1 MRTNQVVKYSLFA
14 SSYIFW
20 VASGLLIAVGLYAK
34 LCKETAAVESLTTDP
49 AILLIVVGILMFI
62 ITFFGCLGSLR
73 DINLLLKIFAGML
86 IVVLILQ
93 LVAAI
98 LGFIF
103 RGTVSDSASSVMAK
117 AIIYYRDD
125 LDLQNLIDYI
135 QKKVTLVLIFQMTR
149 LTRTLLKFQKCLEK
163 WL

>member
-1 MRTNQVVKYSLFA
+1 MFMKFILTDSSVQITKYYF
-14 SSYIFW
+14 FP
-20 VASGLLIAVGLYAK
+20 
-34 LCKETAAVESLTTDP
+34 AAVESLTTDP

-103 RGTVSDSASSVMAK
+103 RGTVSAC
-117 AIIYYRDD
+117 
-125 LDLQNLIDYI
+125 
-135 QKKVTLVLIFQMTR
+135 
-149 LTRTLLKFQKCLEK
+149 LLSTELN
-163 WL
+163 

>member
-1 MRTNQVVKYSLFA
+1 MFMKFILTDSSVQITKYYF
-14 SSYIFW
+14 FP
-20 VASGLLIAVGLYAK
+20 
-34 LCKETAAVESLTTDP
+34 AAVESLTTDP